1 MARWTECLGSR
12 KRDRGARPRSDRPT
26 SGGEPGLGGPP
37 APTAS
42 VATEWQP
49 SGFPTDPGPS
59 DAPAALRSGDPRPT
73 RGRLRPD
80 APAQLRSV
88 SAARELDLQTGRVEP
103 PTQDRTSPS
112 RALEGTAA
120 TRSRSGIVIGRYQ
133 ATVVVTVHGDLDH
146 PRTAHLGHVL
156 ADLIDGQGNLSL
168 LVDLRD
174 ATAAD
179 ARQMS
184 VFADADK
191 RARQHGGS
199 ITLSKP
205 PAPLHEALRQQG
217 LFHLVEPL
225 PPQGA
230 QRAPA
235 AEASSQRERKA
246 HPTGG
251 SPSVS
256 SGVSHQ

>member
-12 KRDRGARPRSDRPT
+12 KWDRGARPRSDLPT

-42 VATEWQP
+42 VATEWQL
-49 SGFPTDPGPS
+49 SGLPRDPGPS
-59 DAPAALRSGDPRPT
+59 DAQQPVRSGDPQRPT

-80 APAQLRSV
+80 GPAQLRGV
-88 SAARELDLQTGRVEP
+88 SAARELHLRAGRVEP
-103 PTQDRTSPS
+103 PNQDRTSPS
-112 RALEGTAA
+112 RAPEGTAA
-120 TRSRSGIVIGRYQ
+120 TRSHSGIVIGRYQ

-168 LVDLRD
+168 LVDLGD

-225 PPQGA
+225 PPQ
-230 QRAPA
+230 RAPA
-235 AEASSQRERKA
+235 AEASPQRERKA